1 MKKTILLILSIFTF
15 FGAFSQDNGCFPKLE
30 KAFEKRGAYTVADDM
45 HRNVILSFFEGGESF
60 CLNGKVRVENG
71 SISAIFIQFKE
82 GDYELYDKKFYNAQK
97 NPPKVTN
104 GISEMIFTADGEK
117 LRVVF
122 IEKLKPKQREYQK
135 ANLPDDL

>member
-1 MKKTILLILSIFTF
+1 MKKTILVILSVFTV
-15 FGAFSQDNGCFPKLE
+15 FGLFSQNGGCFTKLE
-30 KAFEKRGAYTVADDM
+30 KAFTSRGSYTVADDM
-45 HRNVILSFFEGGESF
+45 HRNVILSFFEGEESF

-71 SISAIFIQFKE
+71 NITSIFIQFRE

-97 NPPKVTN
+97 NPPKVNN

-135 ANLPDDL
+135 ADLPDDL